1 MAQNINAYSTN
12 GLFKANAIALSEVTE
27 AVFSADLSDA
37 KDSITVI
44 VDTTASS
51 ASDIVLSCMPSEAG
65 YGEVRVPLTAKSLNV
80 VNITTKGIKKNDGF
94 GEFKFVNT
102 NGASLGQQGI
112 KICFVKYSPVINH

>member
-1 MAQNINAYSTN
+1 MAQNINSYSTN

-44 VDTTASS
+44 VDATASS
-51 ASDIVLSCMPSEAG
+51 ASDIVLSCLPSEAG
-65 YGEVRVPLTAKSLNV
+65 YGEVKVPLTSKSLNV
-80 VNITTKGIKKNDGF
+80 VNITTKGIKKNDGL
-94 GEFKFVNT
+94 GEFKFVDT
-102 NGASLGQQGI
+102 NGASLGQQDI